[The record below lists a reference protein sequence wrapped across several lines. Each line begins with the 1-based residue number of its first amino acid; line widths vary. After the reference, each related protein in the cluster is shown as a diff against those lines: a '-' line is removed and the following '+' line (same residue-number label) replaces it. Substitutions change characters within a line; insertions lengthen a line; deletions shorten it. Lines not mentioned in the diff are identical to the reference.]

1 VKQTVLQKKKLAQN
15 AHVIKNLIPNGVAN
29 IQYRLQALN
38 QSFYVC
44 FFSQEFSC
52 AHQGEANIN

>member
-1 VKQTVLQKKKLAQN
+1 
-15 AHVIKNLIPNGVAN
+15 LIPNGVAN